1 MLMLYIGYKKALR
14 GFYSKLDRSSSP
26 AKLKRVW
33 GWNHSGCREIIC
45 GVLWR
50 GLQAQRNIMLWYKF
64 INKFIFYTL
73 FAFFLLNY

>member
-50 GLQAQRNIMLWYKF
+50 GLQAQQNIMLWYKF

-73 FAFFLLNY
+73 FAFFLLYY